1 MSLQPCDVLAWKRLL
16 DLILWLSPVSF
27 GGETRFSVSDTG
39 NCPTISYT
47 VPSTVSEQLD
57 LLAAATDMLPGD
69 YLKKVDLQFRDI
81 LSAIEIKVSD
91 NVAVYSDLRH
101 GYYCKGRCR
110 QSCIRITACQ
120 MGPRSVPEHNH

>member
-16 DLILWLSPVSF
+16 DQILWLSPVSF
-27 GGETRFSVSDTG
+27 GGETRFSVSDAG

-69 YLKKVDLQFRDI
+69 YLKKVDLQFRHI